1 MIENLLVHGRMFA
14 IRHTHWRCLIK
25 SANSPFLTQQKI
37 LEAILRDNRNTQY
50 GNVHRFD
57 EISSYQQF
65 AQQVPVV
72 TYEALRPYIETQ
84 LRSGSPALTTAQP
97 TLYATTSGTTGEPK
111 FVPIIRAELQR
122 QKRHTALL
130 AYCQYQ
136 FDPLAFSGKVWVMA
150 ASAVEGRFENG
161 IPWGSASGFLYAS
174 MSPAIAKKHLIPPE
188 IFSIADNG
196 LKYDLILRLAL
207 AEKNITYFSAAN
219 PTTLLRLCELANL
232 QGRTLADDIE
242 HGRYGRASELAEDVL
257 RAIRRKLRANPGRAA
272 ELRSIFNSGRA
283 ATFGDLWPSLR
294 VVSTWTSGNCG
305 VAVKSARKII
315 STTTKIVELGYLSSE
330 FCGTLTVDCNV
341 SAGLPT
347 ITDYFYEFIEPEKWD
362 AGNRE
367 FRLVHQLE
375 SGQDYYVVIT
385 TPSGLYR
392 YFINDI
398 VCVEGMF
405 HKTPLIRF
413 VQKGKGVTNITGEK
427 LYESQLTEALIRAEQ
442 HFGAH
447 PNFYLLL
454 ADVERQTYHLYL
466 EASGLAQRAA
476 EITTYLDKILAELN
490 TEYRAKRESGRLHPL
505 EVTLLNRGTG
515 EKYRT
520 HCIQS
525 GQKDGQFKMVT
536 LQYAHLCQFPF
547 QLHVNESEAL

>member
-1 MIENLLVHGRMFA
+1 MIENLLVHCRMFA
-14 IRHTHWRCLIK
+14 IRHTHWRYLIK
-25 SANSPFLTQQKI
+25 SANSPLVTQEKI
-37 LEAILRDNRNTQY
+37 LEAILRDNRNTRY
-50 GNVHRFD
+50 GNAYRFD

-65 AQQVPVV
+65 AQKVPVV
-72 TYEALRPYIETQ
+72 AYETLRPHIEMQ
-84 LRSGSPALTTAQP
+84 MRSGIRALTTAQP

-111 FVPIIRAELQR
+111 YVPIIQAELQR

-130 AYCQYQ
+130 TYCQYQ
-136 FDPLAFSGKVWVMA
+136 FDSLAFSGKVWVMA
-150 ASAVEGRFENG
+150 ASAVEGRFDNG
-161 IPWGSASGFLYAS
+161 ISWGSASGFLYAS
-174 MSPAIAKKHLIPPE
+174 MSPAIAKKYLIPPE
-188 IFSIADNG
+188 VFAVADNG

-232 QGRTLADDIE
+232 QGCTLAEDIE
-242 HGRYGRASELAEDVL
+242 HGRCSRASELAPDVM
-257 RAIRRKLRANPGRAA
+257 RAIRKKLRANPGRAA

-294 VVSTWTSGNCG
+294 LVSTWTSGNCG
-305 VAVKSARKII
+305 VAVKSARKLIP
-315 STTTKIVELGYLSSE
+315 TATQIVELGYLSSE

-362 AGNRE
+362 SGNRE

-398 VCVEGMF
+398 VRVEGFF

-427 LYESQLTEALIRAEQ
+427 LYESQITETLVRAERR
-442 HFGAH
+442 FGVH
-447 PNFYLLL
+447 PDFYLVL
-454 ADVERQTYHLYL
+454 AYVERQTYHLYL
-466 EASGLAQRAA
+466 EANVIA
-476 EITTYLDKILAELN
+476 ENVVEIATYFDTTLAELN
-490 TEYRAKRESGRLHPL
+490 TEYRAKRESVRLKPL
-505 EVTLLNRGTG
+505 EITLLKQGTG
-515 EKYRT
+515 ELYRAY
-520 HCIQS
+520 CIQS
-525 GQKDGQFKMVT
+525 GQKDGQFKVVT
-536 LQYAHLCQFPF
+536 LQYADHCQFPF
-547 QLHVNESEAL
+547 HLHAKGD